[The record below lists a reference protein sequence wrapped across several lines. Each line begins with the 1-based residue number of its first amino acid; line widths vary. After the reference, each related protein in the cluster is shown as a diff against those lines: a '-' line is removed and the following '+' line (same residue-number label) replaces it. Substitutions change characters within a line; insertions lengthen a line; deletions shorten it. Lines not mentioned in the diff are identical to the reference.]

1 MTKQTTMSRTRIRR
15 LFAAGASVG
24 AVLKEAGVR
33 QRQVAEVSGWPQSR
47 VAKVLAGNVGVT
59 PGGRETALRIF
70 EVVAE
75 LLGVPVGTIPAV
87 RDLIQTEEA

>member
-33 QRQVAEVSGWPQSR
+33 QRQVADVSGWPQSR
-47 VAKVLAGNVGVT
+47 VAKVLAGDVGVT
-59 PGGRETALRIF
+59 PEGRETALRIL
-70 EVVAE
+70 EAVAE
-75 LLGVPVGTIPAV
+75 LLGVEVGMIPAAKG
-87 RDLIQTEEA
+87 LTPAKEA